1 MRRLSTPATP
11 PRLCRPGRQ
20 RRCAPSRRR
29 SQPRSSAPAVRPMLS
44 PRLAL
49 QMSRG
54 AGRCRIYDRRDKP
67 HFVVFGNDRLS
78 FPDLPPPAKQ
88 LLRRQSV
95 SPRHAGNRVAAT
107 LDLGD
112 DPRLVLVAPAPPAS
126 RTGENLQPACRLSDS
141 IIHCVHS
148 KPNGQSTSRRLADQ
162 DVNRKVIPEQRLLS
176 TPYRARSITPRPH
189 QHGSRDTPNTRAR
202 SLAQCSDTAEWRL
215 EAGVRPLS
223 RSRFFHFQIGK
234 QS

>member
-1 MRRLSTPATP
+1 MRGLSTPATP
-11 PRLCRPGRQ
+11 PRLCQPERQ
-20 RRCAPSRRR
+20 RRCAPSHRR
-29 SQPRSSAPAVRPMLS
+29 SQLRSFRRVVIPILS

-54 AGRCRIYDRRDKP
+54 TGRCRIYDRRHEP

-95 SPRHAGNRVAAT
+95 SPRHAGNRVAAG

-112 DPRLVLVAPAPPAS
+112 PPRLVLVAPSPPAS
-126 RTGENLQPACRLSDS
+126 RTGENLQPASRLSDS

-162 DVNRKVIPEQRLLS
+162 DISRKVIPEQRLLR
-176 TPYRARSITPRPH
+176 T
-189 QHGSRDTPNTRAR
+189 SRI
-202 SLAQCSDTAEWRL
+202 C
-215 EAGVRPLS
+215 V
-223 RSRFFHFQIGK
+223 FF
-234 QS
+234 